1 MTSTTDINTNHLK
14 ETMKIAISDEI
25 KNENQGMKLRSD
37 HKDKDE
43 EMLSVA
49 SLETILNKVFSQFID
64 AIVPMLEYVKNES
77 IENDKIVMENIQE
90 VKDDLVDTQIELDKK
105 SQYGRRENIRLHN
118 VPEPKLQPGQRED
131 TNAAVIKILHDAG
144 HTAVKPEDISV
155 SHRIP
160 IRDKAKPKPLIARF
174 VSRDVRNKVMFNK
187 RDIKNHHNTKLNYP
201 ELFITED
208 LTPLRQQM
216 SYELRQ
222 DENIAHVWSI
232 DGKIKCLKKNY
243 TRSDRPITIDTPHD
257 FKKVGWQPNQ
267 ITSKF
272 LRKIYKRQ
280 SVATNDPIAA
290 RETNDST

>member
-1 MTSTTDINTNHLK
+1 MASITDININHLK

-37 HKDKDE
+37 KDKD

-49 SLETILNKVFSQFID
+49 SLETILNKVFSKFINE
-64 AIVPMLEYVKNES
+64 IVPMLEYVKNES
-77 IENDKIVMENIQE
+77 IENDKVVMENIQE

-118 VPEPKLQPGQRED
+118 VPEPNLQPGQRED
-131 TNAAVIKILHDAG
+131 TNAVVIKILHDAG

-243 TRSDRPITIDTPHD
+243 TRSDRPITIDTLHD
-257 FKKVGWQPNQ
+257 FKKVGWQPDK

-280 SVATNDPIAA
+280 SVATNDPSAA
-290 RETNDST
+290 RDTNDST

>member
-1 MTSTTDINTNHLK
+1 MSPITDINTKHLK
-14 ETMKIAISDEI
+14 ETMKIAINDEI
-25 KNENQGMKLRSD
+25 KNESQGMKLRSD
-37 HKDKDE
+37 KDKDE
-43 EMLSVA
+43 ILSVA
-49 SLETILNKVFSQFID
+49 SLETVLNKVFSKFID
-64 AIVPMLEYVKNES
+64 EIVPMLEYIKNES
-77 IENDKIVMENIQE
+77 AENDKIVMENIQE

-131 TNAAVIKILHDAG
+131 TNAAVIKLLHDAG

-160 IRDKAKPKPLIARF
+160 IRDKSKNKPLIARF

-187 RDIKNHHNTKLNYP
+187 RDIKNHQNTKLNFP

-222 DENIAHVWSI
+222 DENIAHIWSI

-257 FKKVGWQPNQ
+257 FKKVGWQPDE

-272 LRKIYKRQ
+272 LKKIYKRQ
-280 SVATNDPIAA
+280 SVATSDASAA